1 MDSSV
6 ATLYN
11 EAERLDNRSLDAF
24 ISNILSLRIQRGV
37 SDEQK
42 REVMLL
48 KKINKSL
55 SIDQMNRFRV
65 LNEKHADNKISE
77 KEYDELGVL
86 VEKIEKINV
95 TRLKY
100 LIELAQLRKTTVKQL
115 MSQLGISNPIDA

>member
-42 REVMLL
+42 REVILL

-77 KEYDELGVL
+77 KEYSELGVL

-115 MSQLGISNPIDA
+115 MNQLGISNPIDA

>member
-1 MDSSV
+1 MNSSV

-55 SIDQMNRFRV
+55 STEQMNRFRE
-65 LNEKHADNKISE
+65 LNEKHNDSKITE
-77 KEYDELGVL
+77 NEYTELGFF
-86 VEKIEKINV
+86 VEKIERLNV

-115 MSQLGISNPIDA
+115 MIQLGISNPNNA

>member
-1 MDSSV
+1 MNSSV

-42 REVMLL
+42 REVVLL

-55 SIDQMNRFRV
+55 SLEQINRFRL
-65 LNEKHADNKISE
+65 LNEKHADNNITE
-77 KEYDELGVL
+77 NEYAELGIY
-86 VEKIEKINV
+86 VEKIEKLNV

-115 MSQLGISNPIDA
+115 MIQLGISNPNNA

>member
-1 MDSSV
+1 MNSSV

-48 KKINKSL
+48 KKINKGL
-55 SIDQMNRFRV
+55 SMEQMNRFMV
-65 LNEKHADNKISE
+65 LNEKHAANKITE
-77 KEYDELGVL
+77 NEYTELGIY
-86 VEKIEKINV
+86 VEKIEKLNI

-100 LIELAQLRKTTVKQL
+100 LIELAQLRKTSVKQL
-115 MSQLGISNPIDA
+115 MIQLGISNPINA

>member
-1 MDSSV
+1 MNSSV

-24 ISNILSLRIQRGV
+24 ISNILSLRIQRGI

-48 KKINKSL
+48 KKINKGL
-55 SIDQMNRFRV
+55 SMEQMNRFMV
-65 LNEKHADNKISE
+65 LNEKHAENKISE
-77 KEYDELGVL
+77 YEYEELGIY
-86 VEKIEKINV
+86 VEKIEKLNV

-100 LIELAQLRKTTVKQL
+100 LIELAQLRKISVKQL
-115 MSQLGISNPIDA
+115 MIQLGISNPINA